1 VKFEHF
7 ALNVP
12 DPVAQAEWYVH
23 NLGFS
28 VAVRGGPPAH
38 MHFLADETGRVIV
51 ELYHNAS
58 GPVPDYPSMHPL
70 SFHFAVIATDAKAE
84 RARLEGVGASLLSEG
99 TLPDGSVLVMLR
111 DPWGLPLQLV
121 QRAVPLPS
129 T

>member
-12 DPVAQAEWYVH
+12 DPVAQADWYVR

-28 VAVRGGPPAH
+28 VAVQGGAPAH

-58 GPVPDYPSMHPL
+58 GPVPDYPAMHPL
-70 SFHFAVIATDAKAE
+70 SYHFAVIAVDAKAE

-99 TLPDGSVLVMLR
+99 TLPDGSVLVMMR

>member
-1 VKFEHF
+1 MKFEHF

-12 DPVAQAEWYVH
+12 DPVSQADWYVR

-28 VAVRGGPPAH
+28 VAHSGGAPAH
-38 MHFLADETGRVIV
+38 MTFLADETGRVIV
-51 ELYHNAS
+51 ELYNNPA

-70 SFHFAVIATDAKAE
+70 SFHFAVIAKDAVAE
-84 RARLEGVGASLLSEG
+84 RVRLEGLGATLLSEG
-99 TLPDGSVLVMLR
+99 ALPDGSVLVMMR